1 MEGGTE
7 RQRTTSAS
15 QSFSH
20 VGPEIKLR
28 PSDLAAL
35 SQLRGPI
42 SLMAVIFVPLK
53 SQRL

>member
-7 RQRTTSAS
+7 RQRTTAS